1 MELAQTRSIE
11 PHKASKWSI
20 QDTKPRNDGIG
31 TLFCNVFSLQP
42 SLHNERAICLHLS
55 CAILGNK
62 KSDSLPKEYF
72 AYERNEVMKDN
83 ASVSQFPGAD
93 VKVLWHRGQWPASDV
108 WVSLPHTLAPPA
120 PSIFSGNTSV
130 TALHS
135 LGCLCF
141 SEVCFCL
148 CVSFSPL
155 SWISPLFSLLYPV
168 VIRGF
173 FPPKPIWQTSF
184 LAFRFHLQ
192 MSEWEIMVHCRLGA
206 VRACWP
212 GDGDT
217 EEQGELWS
225 SHVGQLA

>member
-1 MELAQTRSIE
+1 MREMKLWKTMLVSPSSPGQMLKSCDTEDSE
-11 PHKASKWSI
+11 QLLTCGSAS
-20 QDTKPRNDGIG
+20 
-31 TLFCNVFSLQP
+31 
-42 SLHNERAICLHLS
+42 
-55 CAILGNK
+55 
-62 KSDSLPKEYF
+62 
-72 AYERNEVMKDN
+72 
-83 ASVSQFPGAD
+83 
-93 VKVLWHRGQWPASDV
+93 
-108 WVSLPHTLAPPA
+108 PHTLAPPA
-120 PSIFSGNTSV
+120 PSIFSVNTSV

-135 LGCLCF
+135 LGGLCF
-141 SEVCFCL
+141 SEVFFCL
-148 CVSFSPL
+148 CVSSSLL

-212 GDGDT
+212 GGGDT

-225 SHVGQLA
+225 SHVGQLT